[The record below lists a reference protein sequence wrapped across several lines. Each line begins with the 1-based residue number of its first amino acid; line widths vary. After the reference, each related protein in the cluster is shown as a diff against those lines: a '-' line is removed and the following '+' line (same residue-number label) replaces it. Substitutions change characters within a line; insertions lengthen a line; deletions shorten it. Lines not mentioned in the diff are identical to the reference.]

1 MIALLLFVAV
11 WQDPVDV
18 GPNDPAEPIAKE
30 FSLERGRK
38 FMDDV
43 SLQWQRERKCVTCH
57 TNFAYLTTGA
67 SYAGERSAYAAIR
80 KFTEELVRERW
91 ETKGPRWDAEV
102 VVAAM
107 GLAVS

>member
-1 MIALLLFVAV
+1 MTVAAWLLALALA
-11 WQDPVDV
+11 QAPPDAAPNGPGEPV
-18 GPNDPAEPIAKE
+18 AKE

-67 SYAGERSAYAAIR
+67 PYAGGRAAYAAIR
-80 KFTEELVRERW
+80 KFTEDLVRERW
-91 ETKGPRWDAEV
+91 ESKGPR
-102 VVAAM
+102 
-107 GLAVS
+107 